1 MEIHRSVENI
11 LQPFLPSLPSSFEG
25 KVARIISNTGNPLIL
40 AIAASILVAS
50 SVGTPSA
57 WQWAFLQIFLTTAMP
72 AFYILWLLRQRKV
85 SDFDIYYRE
94 QRTKPYLF
102 TIFCVSATWLITVI
116 WQAPYLFRA
125 ITAAVLIE
133 MICMFI
139 INRYWKISAHSA
151 GTASFVSLLIYIGG
165 ASALPMIVAIPIMAW
180 SRLRLSRH
188 TLLQTIAGSL
198 LGICV
203 FSLTL
208 FTFS

>member
-1 MEIHRSVENI
+1 MEIHRSVENTF
-11 LQPFLPSLPSSFEG
+11 QPLLPVLPSGFGG
-25 KVARIISNTGNPLIL
+25 KIARIISNTGNPLIL
-40 AIAASILVAS
+40 AIAASVLVAS
-50 SVGTPSA
+50 SVSTPSA
-57 WQWAFLQIFLTTAMP
+57 WQWAFFQIFLTIALP

-85 SDFDIYYRE
+85 TDFDIYYRE
-94 QRTKPYLF
+94 QRIKPYLF
-102 TIFCVSATWLITVI
+102 TIFCVSAAWLITVI
-116 WQAPYLFRA
+116 WQAPYLFRT

-133 MICMFI
+133 LTCLFI

-151 GTASFVSLLIYIGG
+151 GAASFASLLIYMGG
-165 ASALPMIVAIPIMAW
+165 VSALPMLVVIPIMAW
-180 SRLRLSRH
+180 SRLRLRRH